1 MELSTILLEGIRSG
15 TGDERHTSLPQML
28 SAIRQHLKM
37 DVAFISEFANGRRT
51 FRQVDPVDP
60 ANPVQPG
67 ASDPLEESYCQ
78 RIVDGRLP
86 ELMRD
91 ARENPVA
98 AALPVTHMLPVG
110 GHISVPIRTSNGGIY
125 GTFCCFSKSPHQM
138 LDERDLNMMRV
149 FADIAAQ
156 MIDSE
161 RATATRLRELE
172 ERIDAAILNDSLSMV
187 YQPIYDVEQ
196 QVAIGF
202 EALSRFSGAVV
213 RSPDVWFREANEVGR
228 GAELEVK
235 AIRLAIQSLRHFPDG
250 VYVSINM
257 SPEHVISGALNN
269 VLEDMPLDRLV
280 LEITEH
286 AVVEHYDDLADAIR
300 PFRNR
305 GLQIA
310 VDDAGAGYASFR
322 HILNLAPDRIKL
334 DISLTRNVD
343 TDVSR
348 RALAAAFARF
358 SKDTG
363 TGMVAEGVETAA
375 EMKALQELG
384 VSKIQGFYVARPMG
398 LDTAVKMCGSREPGL
413 NRH

>member
-1 MELSTILLEGIRSG
+1 MELSKILLEGIRSG
-15 TGDERHTSLPQML
+15 SDEAKHKSLPQML

-37 DVAFISEFANGRRT
+37 DVAFISEFENGRRT
-51 FRQVDPVDP
+51 FREVDP
-60 ANPVQPG
+60 ASPDNPVQPG

-78 RIVDGRLP
+78 RVVDGRLP

-98 AALPVTHMLPVG
+98 AALPVTHALPVG
-110 GHISVPIRTSNGGIY
+110 GHLSVPIRTANGRIY
-125 GTFCCFSKSPHQM
+125 GTFCCFSYSPHQM

-156 MIDSE
+156 LIDSE
-161 RATATRLRELE
+161 RATAARLRELE
-172 ERIDAAILNDSLSMV
+172 ERIDAAIVNNSLSMV
-187 YQPIYDVEQ
+187 FQPIYDLEQ
-196 QVAIGF
+196 QAAIGF
-202 EALSRFSGAVV
+202 EALSRFSGALV

-228 GAELEVK
+228 GAELEAK
-235 AIRLAIQSLRHFPDG
+235 AIRLAIQSLQHFPEG

-257 SPEHVISGALNN
+257 SPEHVIAGALDAA
-269 VLEDMPLDRLV
+269 LQDIALDRLV

-322 HILNLAPDRIKL
+322 HILHLAPDRIKL

-343 TDVSR
+343 TDISR
-348 RALAAAFARF
+348 RALAAAFTRF

-363 TGMVAEGVETAA
+363 AGIVAEGVETAA
-375 EMKALQELG
+375 EMNALHELG
-384 VSKIQGFYVARPMG
+384 VSTIQGFYVAKPMG
-398 LDTAVKMCGSREPGL
+398 LDTAVKMCGNRELSLKPG
-413 NRH
+413 

>member
-15 TGDERHTSLPQML
+15 SGDEKHKSLPQL
-28 SAIRQHLKM
+28 LNAIRQHLKM
-37 DVAFISEFANGRRT
+37 DVAFISEFENGRRV
-51 FRQVDPVDP
+51 FRQVDPAGP

-78 RIVDGRLP
+78 RVVDGRLP

-91 ARENPVA
+91 ARENSVA
-98 AALPVTHMLPVG
+98 AALPVTHALPVG
-110 GHISVPIRTSNGGIY
+110 GHISVPIRTANGNVY
-125 GTFCCFSKSPHQM
+125 GTFCCFSHSPHQM

-156 MIDSE
+156 MIDCE
-161 RATATRLRELE
+161 RSNAARLRELE
-172 ERIDAAILNDSLSMV
+172 ERIDAAILNDSLSLV
-187 YQPIYDVEQ
+187 YQPIYDLEQ
-196 QVAIGF
+196 RVAIGF
-202 EALSRFSGAVV
+202 EALSRFSGELV

-228 GAELEVK
+228 GAELEAK
-235 AIRLAIQSLRHFPDG
+235 AIRLAIQSLRHFPDE

-257 SPEHVISGALNN
+257 SPEHVIAGALDG
-269 VLEDMPLDRLV
+269 VLRDMPLDRLV

-286 AVVEHYDDLADAIR
+286 AVVEHYDDVANTIR
-300 PFRNR
+300 PFRDR

-343 TDVSR
+343 SDISR

-363 TGMVAEGVETAA
+363 TGIVAEGVETAA
-375 EMKALQELG
+375 EMNALRDLG

-398 LDTAVKMCGSREPGL
+398 LDTAVKMCGNRVSSL
-413 NRH
+413 N